1 MSCTSHYFTWE
12 CPRKVLTYFNLQAFK
27 WIIILSLPNCQL
39 ETVMTATFI
48 IIKGWLWELLHFF
61 WARKKKIIG
70 KKWESQERETLQKLL
85 ASVVGAEEILKS
97 RSLQWTVGSPA
108 CLVSPCPLHTTLVPP
123 HRSALHIHTHF
134 PWAQVG
140 EPESDPRAE
149 LAERF
154 MSSRGACRGRWHW
167 SCDDLRAPHII
178 LPYQASLCPME
189 PVAQSQEWLWLS
201 FGGEMGLFWKW
212 KVIQHYPN
220 VSWGWEVRQAPP
232 GKPHLGKV
240 SPAWLDKHEKNG
252 KQRQAGMESP
262 LRTSSHP
269 ILCIGFITS

>member
-1 MSCTSHYFTWE
+1 MRES
-12 CPRKVLTYFNLQAFK
+12 RKGNPPKTFGQCGWGRRNPEEQISPVDGGESSMPGF
-27 WIIILSLPNCQL
+27 SLPLAHN
-39 ETVMTATFI
+39 
-48 IIKGWLWELLHFF
+48 
-61 WARKKKIIG
+61 ARAPA
-70 KKWESQERETLQKLL
+70 QERF
-85 ASVVGAEEILKS
+85 AH
-97 RSLQWTVGSPA
+97 P
-108 CLVSPCPLHTTLVPP
+108 HT
-123 HRSALHIHTHF
+123 F
-134 PWAQVG
+134 PMG
-140 EPESDPRAE
+140 TSAE

-189 PVAQSQEWLWLS
+189 PVARSQEWLWLS